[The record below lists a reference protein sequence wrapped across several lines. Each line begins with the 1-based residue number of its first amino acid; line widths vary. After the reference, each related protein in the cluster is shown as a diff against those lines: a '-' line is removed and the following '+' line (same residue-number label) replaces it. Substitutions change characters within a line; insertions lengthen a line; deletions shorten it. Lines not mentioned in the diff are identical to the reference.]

1 MNLNDKKNLEML
13 SNMEYLRGDVG
24 KQQKF
29 ITDLKA
35 DLRKSQHR
43 VEVLNDKVLQEDQNF
58 VKSLRK
64 EASFAGSTGFASPS
78 RAKCK
83 YDARNH
89 LISF

>member
-1 MNLNDKKNLEML
+1 ML

-24 KQQKF
+24 RQQKF

-43 VEVLNDKVLQEDQNF
+43 VEILNDKAYQEDQNF

-64 EASFAGSTGFASPS
+64 EASLVNSNGFASPS
-78 RAKCK
+78 RAKCN
-83 YDARNH
+83 YFVINS
-89 LISF
+89 I

>member
-1 MNLNDKKNLEML
+1 ML

-24 KQQKF
+24 RQQKF

-43 VEVLNDKVLQEDQNF
+43 VEILNDKAYQEDQNF

-64 EASFAGSTGFASPS
+64 EASFAKSNGFASPS
-78 RAKCK
+78 RAKCS
-83 YDARNH
+83 YF
-89 LISF
+89 LINYI